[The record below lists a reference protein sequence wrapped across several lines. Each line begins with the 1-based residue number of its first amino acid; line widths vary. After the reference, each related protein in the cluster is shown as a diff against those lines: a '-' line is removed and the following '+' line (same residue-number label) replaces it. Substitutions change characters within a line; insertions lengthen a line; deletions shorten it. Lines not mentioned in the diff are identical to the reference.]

1 MINIAHTFRLT
12 VFSALC
18 IFSFIFLSDAVNAKT
33 TITDTGILLFH
44 VTNPAQKFAYAGKM
58 HWNHRENRWDRVI
71 VIYNNAPDPDKNHP
85 VSQYVKQLKNPSSQ
99 EKYQYNLHYKPF
111 HLTANCD
118 GRTPL
123 STKKTWRI
131 NFDKHAL
138 GTYKAASLRGDWNC
152 PKWHMG
158 NELLTVVDKPQAF
171 RGHSLRL
178 HFPKGSYSCRNNKH
192 CINWKPKLGGE
203 FHQVTYSY
211 QLKLPK
217 GFDFVKGGKLP
228 GVAGGTANTGGRKPN
243 GKDGWSVRMMW
254 NRHGKLIQYVYHPD
268 QPRQFGEIMEWD
280 MKKLELGKWHTIK
293 TTVRINVPGKRNGMI
308 KSWLDG
314 KLVLNKND
322 MRFRNTNKLL
332 IDRFMFAVFFG
343 GGDPSWAPRTD
354 QHLFLDEFV
363 ISVK

>member
-1 MINIAHTFRLT
+1 
-12 VFSALC
+12 
-18 IFSFIFLSDAVNAKT
+18 
-33 TITDTGILLFH
+33 
-44 VTNPAQKFAYAGKM
+44 M